1 MSQRIEQAARDL
13 VAGSIR
19 FNTDSAKMEIYNGE
33 AWWEIDSTSP
43 ELQTGGTRG
52 LIFGGYSAPS
62 NGSNMIGHINISST
76 GNEVDSGGNLL
87 ADRYGMK
94 GVSDR
99 TRGLGLGGRNDP
111 SPSASVDV
119 IQFMTI
125 ASGNDAIDFGN
136 LLSGQGWEQMASC
149 GNSTRGVIGG
159 GYQNPQ
165 STATKNIISYVTIQS
180 LGDAVDFGDLTAARS
195 AVTSAS
201 SPTRGLFMGG
211 RTGPGNDDK
220 VVTIDFVTTST
231 LGNAADFGD
240 LLVATSHNAGC
251 SNAVRAI
258 SAMGYQQ
265 PGYNSRVNS
274 IEFITMAT
282 LGNATD
288 FGDATRSNS
297 TPSACSSSTRGVFT
311 GGGQGSSP
319 YGTTV
324 MDYVEIMT
332 TGNAI
337 DFGDLVDNQSEANAA
352 LSNGHGGLG

>member
-1 MSQRIEQAARDL
+1 MA
-13 VAGSIR
+13 VTAGSIR
-19 FNTDSAKMEIYNGE
+19 FNTDSSKLEIYNGE
-33 AWWEIDSTSP
+33 KWWEIDSTSP
-43 ELQTGGTRG
+43 EEQTGGTRG
-52 LIFGGYSAPS
+52 VIYGGYSVPG

-94 GVSDR
+94 SVSDR
-99 TRGLGLGGRNDP
+99 TRGLGVGGRNDP
-111 SPSASVDV
+111 SPSVSVDV
-119 IQFMTI
+119 IQYMTI
-125 ASGNDAIDFGN
+125 ASGSDAIDFGN
-136 LLSGQGWEQMASC
+136 LMSGQGWEQMS
-149 GNSTRGVIGG
+149 GVSNGTRGLIGG

-165 STATKNIISYVTIQS
+165 STATKDIISYVTIQS
-180 LGDAVDFGDLTAARS
+180 LGDAVDFGNLSVARS
-195 AVTSAS
+195 ALSAAS
-201 SPTRGLFMGG
+201 SPTRGVFMGG
-211 RTGPGNDDK
+211 RTGPGNNDK

-240 LLVATSHNAGC
+240 LLVATSHHSGC

-265 PGYNSRVNS
+265 PGYNTRVNS

-297 TPSACSSSTRGVFT
+297 STAACSSSTRGVFT

-324 MDYVEIMT
+324 MDYVQIMSK
-332 TGNAI
+332 GNAV
-337 DFGDLVDNQSEANAA
+337 DFGDLVDHQSEANAA